1 MSYEAEALVRQLA
14 QLGRDLSDEVER
26 LGEMEEDGVDAEGRY
41 RYLDALYE
49 DAIARSLL
57 DSEQRSAE
65 SRKAEARLNCIK
77 EREAAQEAN
86 LEMSRAK
93 ARTRTQQ
100 ANLSAIG
107 KRIEVGRSL
116 LARERS
122 LLSLSGIGET

>member
-1 MSYEAEALVRQLA
+1 MTYEAEALVRQLA